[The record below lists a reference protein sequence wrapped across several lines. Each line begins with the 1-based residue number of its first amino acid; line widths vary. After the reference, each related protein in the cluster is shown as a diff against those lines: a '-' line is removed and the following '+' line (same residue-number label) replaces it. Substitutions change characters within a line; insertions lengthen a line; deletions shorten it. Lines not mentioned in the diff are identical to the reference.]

1 MFLFLCNYTALQTI
15 EYVSVALM
23 QWSLGCKSL
32 KPNSSVSEM
41 LNFCFIGKIRSDSF
55 KIGSTALIDYSE
67 YFAQNDYGKA
77 FC

>member
-1 MFLFLCNYTALQTI
+1 
-15 EYVSVALM
+15 M
-23 QWSLGCKSL
+23 QWSEGCKSPN
-32 KPNSSVSEM
+32 PNSSVSEL
-41 LNFCFIGKIRSDSF
+41 LNSCFIGKIRSDSF